1 MSGGRAER
9 AGGAEGGQGCG
20 KRELPQ
26 RVPQPDPAAG
36 PFHGGRPSA
45 APAKDF
51 GAGPLGLRRRRLLFT
66 LTNRAGGSIISFTD
80 AKCESVWMQ

>member
-1 MSGGRAER
+1 MGDGLK
-9 AGGAEGGQGCG
+9 GQAVRKGD
-20 KRELPQ
+20 RVVVELPQ
-26 RVPQPDPAAG
+26 RVPQPAPAAG

-66 LTNRAGGSIISFTD
+66 LTNRAEGSIISFTD